1 MMNNVEF
8 LDTHIEKNKLE
19 DTVGNV
25 ITKEQVDQLIEQI
38 EHSLAKD
45 I

>member
-1 MMNNVEF
+1 MINNVDF

-19 DTVGNV
+19 DTLGNV

-38 EHSLAKD
+38 EDSLAKD
-45 I
+45 V